1 MAAAIRQTPQ
11 HGQGDRRKQQ
21 QQLADQQQ
29 GRSGR
34 LEHHLMAGAGGVE
47 GKRHPAMADIPEP
60 QRRRHHQPGQQHQQG
75 FARPPAPAA
84 QRLGQPD
91 HQQRHQHQKALV
103 FAEGEGA
110 EDHPQ
115 PQGPAHPHRA
125 AEGMAGQPPG
135 EQRRHQQQGGIGQQ
149 QQAAAHQQQRREVG
163 HPGRE
168 QRRPRAEQRPAGLRQ
183 QPTGQGVAQQRRHPQ
198 GHDRAPQEVAQ
209 PRPQPR
215 GQRVVEVAQGWVL
228 AVEEVVAL
236 VVAGGQDQGRQAAEG
251 QAGQQDRRQLAPV
264 GHHGEQPR
272 HPHAPRPRSGASA
285 AAVSRSRRR
294 PRRSATRSAATKN
307 TGVA

>member
-1 MAAAIRQTPQ
+1 
-11 HGQGDRRKQQ
+11 
-21 QQLADQQQ
+21 
-29 GRSGR
+29 
-34 LEHHLMAGAGGVE
+34 MAG
-47 GKRHPAMADIPEP
+47 IPEP

-75 FARPPAPAA
+75 FAGPPAPAA
-84 QRLGQPD
+84 QRLRQPNR
-91 HQQRHQHQKALV
+91 QQRQQHQEALV

-110 EDHPQ
+110 QDHPQ
-115 PQGPAHPHRA
+115 PQGSAHPHRA
-125 AEGMAGQPPG
+125 TQGMAGQPPG

-149 QQAAAHQQQRREVG
+149 QQAAAHQQQRREAG

-168 QRRPRAEQRPAGLRQ
+168 QRRPHPEDRPAGLRQ
-183 QPTGQGVAQQRRHPQ
+183 QRRGQGVAEQGRHPQ
-198 GHDRAPQEVAQ
+198 GHDRTPQEIAQ
-209 PRPQPR
+209 PRPQPC
-215 GQRVVEVAQGWVL
+215 GQRVVEVAQGRML

-264 GHHGEQPR
+264 GNSGG
-272 HPHAPRPRSGASA
+272 HPQCFLTRSGFGWVLSGLAGSVVNSGASSA
-285 AAVSRSRRR
+285 AGSRSRRR